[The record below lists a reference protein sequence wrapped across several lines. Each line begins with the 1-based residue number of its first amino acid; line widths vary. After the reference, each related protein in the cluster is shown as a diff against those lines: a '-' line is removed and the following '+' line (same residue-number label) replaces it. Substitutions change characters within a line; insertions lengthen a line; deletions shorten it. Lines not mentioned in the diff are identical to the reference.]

1 MQKQAPS
8 VGALLTMGAF
18 ALSCFGLLLFLWT
31 SFGGVVPLAPEGYRV
46 SARFDEATQLAD
58 NADVRIS
65 GVTVGRVARSE
76 LDGDRTRVE
85 IEIEE
90 RYAPIPR
97 DTRAILRQKTL
108 LGETY
113 VEIAPGRPEAGMVPD
128 GGLLPDA
135 QIRETVEL
143 DEILRSFDP
152 ETRAALKGFLGG
164 VALAAEGRGRDLND
178 SVGNLPAF
186 AEDTSDLLAIL
197 DSQERALRRLVRD
210 TGVVT
215 GALGRRQGELAGLV
229 AALDTVLRATARRN
243 ADLAET
249 VRILPTTL
257 RELRPA
263 LAEVEAISREAAP
276 LVRDLRP
283 AGRALEPALRD
294 ATALAPDLQ
303 GLFGDVRRVISVA
316 RTALPATTR
325 TVTSAHALFRALD
338 PVLAE
343 ALPVVEYLGLYRREL
358 TAGFAGIAAS
368 TQASERTT
376 PDSEPIHYLRALV
389 PFTQEGNV
397 SADRRLGSN
406 RHNPYFAPRAL
417 DKLAEGLESFS
428 CDNAANPGGQP
439 APPCREQRPIEF
451 DGRRLAFPHVTRR
464 P

>member
-8 VGALLTMGAF
+8 IGSLLTMGAF
-18 ALSCFGLLLFLWT
+18 ALSCLGLLLYLWT
-31 SFGGVVPLAPEGYRV
+31 SFGGVMPLAPEGYRV

-65 GVTVGRVARSE
+65 GVTVGRVVGSG
-76 LDGDRTRVE
+76 LDRDRTKVE
-85 IEIEE
+85 IEIDE
-90 RYAPIPR
+90 RYAPIPK

-113 VEIAPGRPEAGMVPD
+113 VEISPGRPGSGMVPD
-128 GGLLPDA
+128 GGSLPDA
-135 QIRETVEL
+135 QVAETVEL

-152 ETRAALKGFLGG
+152 ETRTALKAFLRG
-164 VALAAEGRGRDLND
+164 VALATEERGADLND

-186 AEDTSDLLAIL
+186 AEDTSDLLAVL
-197 DSQERALRRLVRD
+197 DSQERAVRRLVRD
-210 TGVVT
+210 TGVVM
-215 GALGRRQGELAGLV
+215 GALGRRQGELSGLV
-229 AALDTVLRATARRN
+229 AALDSVLRVTARRN

-263 LAEVEAISREAAP
+263 LAEVQAISREAQP
-276 LVRDLRP
+276 LVADLRP

-303 GLFGDVRRVISVA
+303 GLFGDVNRVISVA

-325 TVTSAHALFRALD
+325 TVDSAHGLFRALD

-343 ALPVVEYLGLYRREL
+343 ALPVVEYLGLFRREL
-358 TAGFAGIAAS
+358 TAGFAGISAA
-368 TQASERTT
+368 TQATERAT
-376 PDSEPIHYLRALV
+376 PESEPIHYLRALV
-389 PFTQEGNV
+389 PFTQEGSV

-406 RHNPYFAPRAL
+406 RHNPYFAPRGL
-417 DKLAEGLESFS
+417 DRLADGLESFS
-428 CDNAANPGGQP
+428 CANAENPGGQP
-439 APPCREQRPIEF
+439 APPCREQAALEF
-451 DGRRLAFPHVTRR
+451 GGRRLAFPHVTRR